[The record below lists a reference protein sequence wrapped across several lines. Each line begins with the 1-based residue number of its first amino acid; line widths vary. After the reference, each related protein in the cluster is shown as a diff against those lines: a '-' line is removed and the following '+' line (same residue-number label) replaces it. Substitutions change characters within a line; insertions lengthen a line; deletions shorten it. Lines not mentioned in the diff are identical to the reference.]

1 MHTHSRADILDAVSP
16 ASRVLYAPT
25 QHIAALLLTFLL
37 TAPAAAQSRPARP
50 DAASARTSDSLI
62 AEIMA
67 DTLIAPD
74 ADRRSSPPAFRQS
87 ITMRPVSRRYR
98 VGEIDAAEQGM
109 YTSYMSRFRRATLR
123 VDITPVSYRGDTSTT
138 ASRPQVQFG
147 GATPISGRLD
157 LVLRAADTL
166 RVFTQ
171 SMSMPGTLAT
181 ADAQAL
187 GAVGTSTIDLDAA
200 TLGVA
205 ARTGMRYALTQ
216 PIGSDGVALSL
227 RGGVEY
233 EPKPTGTS
241 VVSWRGTTIRGGV
254 GLSKS
259 SPNTIV
265 GSSVELTQSVTDS
278 LGGRNQFPGGGSL
291 TVDARLLH
299 FAGTEGRG
307 LVALNGFFARPIAIQ
322 RPDVATR
329 RIPIGDFMGAT
340 AAFAIPVAAWSVLP
354 TFGVL
359 RESSR
364 FTDTA
369 NGVRTTRDASG
380 TTGSAT
386 LGLQVPIGR
395 HLTITPEGGAAF
407 GILGQTTSTRS
418 TFQNRRSSF
427 SDPIRGSWFSLE
439 IAIRS

>member
-1 MHTHSRADILDAVSP
+1 MFPHLRAAILDARSS
-16 ASRVLYAPT
+16 ASGMGS
-25 QHIAALLLTFLL
+25 
-37 TAPAAAQSRPARP
+37 APAPHVAVLLITLFVAAPLAAQSRPARP
-50 DAASARTSDSLI
+50 ESASSRATDSLI

-67 DTLIAPD
+67 DTLPEVTSVRRTAPT
-74 ADRRSSPPAFRQS
+74 FRQS

-109 YTSYMSRFRRATLR
+109 YTSYVSRFRRATLR
-123 VDITPVSYRGDTSTT
+123 MDITPVSYRGDTSTT
-138 ASRPQVQFG
+138 AARPQVSFG

-157 LVLRAADTL
+157 LVLRSADTL

-171 SMSMPGTLAT
+171 SASMPGMLDA
-181 ADAQAL
+181 ADVQAL

-200 TLGVA
+200 ALGVA
-205 ARTGMRYALTQ
+205 ARTGIRYAVSQ
-216 PIGSDGVALSL
+216 PLGSGGVSLSF

-241 VVSWRGTTIRGGV
+241 VVSWRGTTLRGGV
-254 GLSKS
+254 GVSKATAS
-259 SPNTIV
+259 TII
-265 GSSVELTQSVTDS
+265 GSGVEVTQSVTDS

-299 FAGTEGRG
+299 FAGAEGRG
-307 LVALNGFFARPIAIQ
+307 LVALNGFFARPLAIQ

-340 AAFAIPVAAWSVLP
+340 ASFAIPVSAWSLLP
-354 TFGVL
+354 TFSVL
-359 RESSR
+359 RESSS

-380 TTGSAT
+380 TTGSAS

-407 GILGQTTSTRS
+407 GTLGQTTSTRS
-418 TFQNRRSSF
+418 TFQNRRSAF
-427 SDPIRGSWFSLE
+427 SDPIRGNWFSLE
-439 IAIRS
+439 ISIRS